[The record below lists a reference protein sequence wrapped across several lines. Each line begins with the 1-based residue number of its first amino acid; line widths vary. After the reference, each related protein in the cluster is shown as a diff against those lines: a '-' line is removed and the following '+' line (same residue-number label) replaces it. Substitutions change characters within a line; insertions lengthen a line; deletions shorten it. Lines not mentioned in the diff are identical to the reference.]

1 MKTCCSLQK
10 TPFSKIH
17 AVTAQLT
24 TLFDLRVCDDITI
37 RHIITFSKDGC
48 HLKYV
53 CVDFSLYCLVV
64 YLWFS
69 LPGQL
74 ASYFSKRVSTT
85 FLSNGTCSNEW
96 HSSVRWSMNC
106 DIPLIYKG
114 NTVNS
119 GLCLMQ
125 SIEFST
131 DNPYDISLHSIGL
144 VSILC

>member
-1 MKTCCSLQK
+1 MCAWILVYIVWS
-10 TPFSKIH
+10 FI
-17 AVTAQLT
+17 
-24 TLFDLRVCDDITI
+24 FDFPYQGSWRLI
-37 RHIITFSKDGC
+37 F
-48 HLKYV
+48 L
-53 CVDFSLYCLVV
+53 
-64 YLWFS
+64 
-69 LPGQL
+69 
-74 ASYFSKRVSTT
+74 KRVSIT

-125 SIEFST
+125 SIEFLT

-144 VSILC
+144 VSILCKNILF